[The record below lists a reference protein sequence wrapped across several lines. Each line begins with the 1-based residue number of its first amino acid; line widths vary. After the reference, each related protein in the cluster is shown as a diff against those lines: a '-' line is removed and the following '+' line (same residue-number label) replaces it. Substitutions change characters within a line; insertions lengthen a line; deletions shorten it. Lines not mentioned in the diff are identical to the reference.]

1 MLPIFTDQKIQLM
14 GTCRALLMNP
24 GTGTIDFASDTF
36 STAQITTSAS
46 ENIIRSGL
54 GNGIVSILTT
64 DKDVSV
70 NFQADEFSLPVKA
83 MNFGSATTYGAP
95 VMVCQTIAAT
105 GATLSIP
112 LTSGTPVAGVGREA
126 IECYVMPVGAAADIA
141 TYGTPYTVDPSTG
154 LISGFAATSGTT
166 YKVFYYVTRANAEV
180 ATLSAAG
187 EPFTE
192 YFMAQIAGYK
202 NVVKGATGTRAGW
215 LYVIVPLLHFGG
227 ANAGIDGSQT
237 TPDNSMIVGRAL
249 RSNPSVVSAT
259 CDDCEGGSGDLAYYI
274 WVPDDEAENVQALA
288 VVGGV
293 IVIGAAET
301 THIIDEFR
309 LVVGNSLVKPDPAY
323 ITYALQGD
331 LPGVSLNGNVITK
344 TGSNSGELELLA
356 TYNDGTNQFDGYAL
370 IDVEG

>member
-24 GTGTIDFASDTF
+24 GTGNIDFASDTF

-83 MNFGSATTYGAP
+83 MNFGSATTFGAP
-95 VMVCQTIAAT
+95 VMVCQTVTAS

-126 IECYVMPVGAAADIA
+126 VECYVMPVGAAADIA
-141 TYGTPYTVDPSTG
+141 TYGAAYTVDNTG

-249 RSNPSVVSAT
+249 RSNPSVVSAS

-274 WVPDDEAENVQALA
+274 WVPDDEAENVQAL
-288 VVGGV
+288 VLPGGV
-293 IVIGAAET
+293 ITVARSST
-301 THIIDEFR
+301 YVVDDFR
-309 LVVGNSLVKPDPAY
+309 LVVGNSLVRPDPAY
-323 ITYALQGD
+323 MTYVLSGAPTGTSISGQTLQAGTVAGDGEIECLYDDGVNRLTCIGNLSITA
-331 LPGVSLNGNVITK
+331 S
-344 TGSNSGELELLA
+344 
-356 TYNDGTNQFDGYAL
+356 
-370 IDVEG
+370 

>member
-126 IECYVMPVGAAADIA
+126 VECYVMPVGAAADIA
-141 TYGTPYTVDPSTG
+141 TYGTAYTVDPATG

-288 VVGGV
+288 LPGGIISVPMNATYVV
-293 IVIGAAET
+293 
-301 THIIDEFR
+301 DDFR
-309 LVVGNSLVKPDPAY
+309 LVVGNSLVRPDPAY
-323 ITYALQGD
+323 MTYTLIGPPAGTS
-331 LPGVSLNGNVITK
+331 VSGNVMT
-344 TGSNSGELELLA
+344 TGATSGDGEIRAE
-356 TYNDGTNQFDGYAL
+356 YDDGTNTLTCIGNLSVTA
-370 IDVEG
+370 